1 MPLDKKFSTAGSE
14 NQEPAETPSKRE
26 GQASAGLGSRLM
38 QLPRRLYFWVLG
50 FAHSP
55 HSERA
60 LFGLAFAESSFFPI
74 PPDALLIPLV
84 LGKPGKW
91 LRFAGFCT
99 LASVLG
105 GVFGFGIGYWVWSAV
120 SEAVFAMH
128 LPGLSPEKFEIV
140 AALFRRY
147 DFWIVF
153 AAGFTPIPYKVI
165 TISAGLM
172 AVSPAVGQPLAYFG
186 VFLLASAIGRGARF
200 YLVAWLCRKWGPPV
214 LPFIDK
220 YFGWLTLAF
229 LVLLAGGFYA
239 LRFLH

>member
-1 MPLDKKFSTAGSE
+1 MSPRLEK
-14 NQEPAETPSKRE
+14 QPAP
-26 GQASAGLGSRLM
+26 GVCSRLM
-38 QLPRRLYFWVLG
+38 QMPRRLYFWVLG
-50 FAHSP
+50 FAHSA

-60 LFGLAFAESSFFPI
+60 LSGLAFAESSFFPI
-74 PPDALLIPLV
+74 PPDVLLIPLV
-84 LGKPGKW
+84 LGKPEKW

-99 LASVLG
+99 VASVLG
-105 GVFGFGIGYWVWSAV
+105 GVFGFGIGYWVWSVV
-120 SEAVFAMH
+120 SQAVFAMH
-128 LPGLSPEKFEIV
+128 LPGLNPEKFEIV

-186 VFLLASAIGRGARF
+186 VFLLASAIGRGGRF

-229 LVLLAGGFYA
+229 LVLLACGFYA
-239 LRFLH
+239 LKFLH